1 MGHIANKIDAKDVK
15 LLNIFYG
22 NRYKID
28 VFQRE
33 YRWQREQ
40 IEALI
45 SDLSSSFF
53 SNYEDNHT
61 LEDALNYDCYYM
73 GPIVLCDDNNN
84 LSVVDGQQRL
94 TSFTLLII
102 YLHHLQN
109 ILSVAEEQKN
119 DLENYIFVKKAGKKT
134 LVLNVES
141 RNEIMNHLY
150 SNENFI
156 RDFILDEINESYD
169 YLKNI
174 SEESIENIKNRY
186 DDVIRF
192 FPPELK
198 IPDTL
203 PIFVEWL
210 LNRVVLVE
218 IKAYSIENAYTI
230 FETMNDRGLSLN
242 PTEILKAYLLS
253 NIKEEV
259 KAVEANEK
267 WKYFINLLK
276 TTIGQDADLEFFRNW
291 LRAKFAV
298 SRRGTFKGSENEDF
312 EKIGVQFHA
321 WVKNNH
327 KKLNLK
333 KDNDFY
339 YFILSDLGF
348 YINEYLF
355 LYSLKNSP
363 EVNNL
368 EELYITNSFS
378 IADSLTYPLYLAPVH
393 ITDDNNIILEKYLIV
408 NKFLDS
414 YTNIRMLGNRA
425 ITQSSIR
432 NYFYDLIKETRNN
445 TIEDLSE
452 IFNRESEKLREIKST
467 IDIIQVDNW
476 GYYHYF
482 YARINY
488 FFPKIREEYNS
499 FNDLLRNR
507 KQSSFVLTQ
516 IFSNDD
522 LQKYI
527 DETGITE
534 IEYSIGNYCL
544 IRRYDTDE
552 FSNKQ
557 TRYKISYLL
566 KRNYIP
572 EVTNSDIKEINDINI
587 LDFIKRRNVLLNKM
601 IKEIWL

>member
-15 LLNIFYG
+15 LLNVFYG

-53 SNYEDNHT
+53 NNYEDNHT
-61 LEDALNYDCYYM
+61 IETAVNYDCYYM
-73 GPIVLCDDNNN
+73 GPIVLCDDNNS
-84 LSVVDGQQRL
+84 LSIVDGQQRL

-109 ILSVAEEQKN
+109 ILSVKDDQKI
-119 DLENYIFVKKAGKKT
+119 DLENYIFVKKGGKKT

-141 RNEIMNHLY
+141 RSEIINHLY

-156 RDFILDEINESYD
+156 HEINFEDPNESYD
-169 YLKNI
+169 YLKSI
-174 SEESIENIKNRY
+174 VEESIENIKNRY
-186 DDVIRF
+186 DDIIRF

-198 IPDTL
+198 TTKIL
-203 PIFVEWL
+203 SIFIEWL

-218 IKAYSIENAYTI
+218 IKAYNIENAYTI

-253 NIKEEV
+253 NIKEES
-259 KAVEANEK
+259 KAIEANEK
-267 WKYFINLLK
+267 WKYLINLLK
-276 TTIGQDADLEFFRNW
+276 TNIGQDADLEFFRNW
-291 LRAKFAV
+291 LRSKFAIT
-298 SRRGTFKGSENEDF
+298 RRGTFKGSENEDF

-333 KDNDFY
+333 KDNDYY
-339 YFILSDLGF
+339 YFIQSNLSF
-348 YINEYLF
+348 YIDEYLS
-355 LYSLKNSP
+355 LYSLKNSV
-363 EVNNL
+363 EGNSV
-368 EELYITNSFS
+368 EDFYITNAFT
-378 IADSLTYPLYLAPVH
+378 IADSLTYPLYLAPV
-393 ITDDNNIILEKYLIV
+393 NIIDSTDVITEKYLIV
-408 NKFLDS
+408 NKFLDN
-414 YTNIRMLGNRA
+414 YTNIRMLCNRA

-432 NYFYDLIKETRNN
+432 NYFYDLIKEIRNN
-445 TIEDLSE
+445 KIEDLYE
-452 IFNRESEKLREIKST
+452 TLNRESEKLKEIKAN
-467 IDIIQVDNW
+467 IDNFQVDNW

-482 YARINY
+482 YARVNY
-488 FFPKIREEYNS
+488 FFPKTREEYIFS
-499 FNDLLRNR
+499 ELLRSR

-516 IFSNDD
+516 IFNNEE
-522 LQKYI
+522 LQKYFE
-527 DETGITE
+527 DTNVND
-534 IEYSIGNYCL
+534 IEHTIGNFCL
-544 IRRYDTDE
+544 IRRYEVED
-552 FSNKQ
+552 FNKKQ
-557 TRYKISYLL
+557 TRHKISYLL

-572 EVTNSDIKEINDINI
+572 EMNDSDLKDIEILNFVIN
-587 LDFIKRRNVLLNKM
+587 RNAVLKT
-601 IKEIWL
+601 ITKEIWL